1 MIPIGDQNIRSRGR
15 PWVTWLLIAVNVV
28 VFIYE
33 LTLGPGQLEAFA
45 TQYGA
50 VPQQILQGENLLSL
64 LTSMFLH
71 GGWVHVI
78 SNMLFL
84 GVFGDNVE
92 AVLGKLRYLI
102 FYLGGGLAASAAQIL
117 LNPASQQPIVGASGA
132 VAAALGAY
140 VVMFPRSQVRVLVFF
155 GYFAPTTRV
164 AAFLF
169 IGIWFVTQLL
179 SGVASLGVN
188 TAQTGGVAYWAH
200 VGGLVAGAVV
210 GFIFRSRARE
220 LVPQRRA

>member
-155 GYFAPTTRV
+155 GYFATTTRV
-164 AAFLF
+164 AALLF

>member
-155 GYFAPTTRV
+155 GYFATTTRV
-164 AAFLF
+164 AALLF

-220 LVPQRRA
+220 LLPQRRA